1 MPFKDILEKNKYVVM
16 DGKISC
22 GKGFVEQVYV
32 FSFGQ
37 DLMINCIYDI
47 NVLCIYR
54 SSEEGF
60 MVCGLKW

>member
-60 MVCGLKW
+60 MVCGLK